1 MLVRTIL
8 EEKNRQLITGSSET
22 TIKEAMELLIKNGI
36 GCLPILD
43 DNQKLV
49 GIVSDKDIF
58 QRIHE
63 TEGDY
68 RAVKLSEIMSVDL
81 VVGLPED
88 TLKYVAKIMDKN
100 WIRHLPI
107 VDGDELIGLVSQRD
121 IIKTQ
126 AENIKAEN
134 RYLKLYTNPLGS
146 RDKSSDL

>member
-43 DNQKLV
+43 DNKKLV

-68 RAVKLSEIMSVDL
+68 RTVRLSEIMSVDL

>member
-8 EEKNRQLITGSSET
+8 EDKGRQLVTCSTET
-22 TIKEAMELLIKNGI
+22 TIKEAMELLINNGI
-36 GCLPILD
+36 GCLPILND
-43 DNQKLV
+43 EQKLV

-68 RAVKLSEIMSVDL
+68 RAVRLSEIMSSDL
-81 VVGLPED
+81 VVGVPED
-88 TLKYVAKIMDKN
+88 TIKYVAKIMDKN

-107 VDGDELIGLVSQRD
+107 VSGDELIGLVSQRD

-126 AENIKAEN
+126 VENIKAEN
-134 RYLKLYTNPLGS
+134 RYLRLYTDPLGS

>member
-8 EEKNRQLITGSSET
+8 EEKSRQLVTGTSET

-36 GCLPILD
+36 GCLPILGD
-43 DNQKLV
+43 KKKLV

-68 RAVKLSEIMSVDL
+68 RTVLLGEIMSSNL
-81 VVGLPED
+81 VVGVPED

-107 VDGDELIGLVSQRD
+107 VDGEDLIGLVSQRD

-126 AENIKAEN
+126 AENIQAEN

-146 RDKSSDL
+146 RDKSSDS